1 MLADK
6 LVVVVT
12 NGINK
17 EIIFASPFH
26 NVNYSIF
33 LTTWLLASARSTSST
48 HRQYYPQE
56 RDGEDEKCKHEFWA
70 SMDLCFL
77 EMAYLP
83 AQN

>member
-1 MLADK
+1 MLAEE

-12 NGINK
+12 DGNNK
-17 EIIFASPFH
+17 EMIFASPFH

-33 LTTWLLASARSTSST
+33 FTTWRLASAKSASST
-48 HRQYYPQE
+48 HRQYNPHE